1 MQRGAG
7 LEMTIVGSGRR
18 LDGRTVIVTGGG
30 RGIGRALATRC
41 AREGAA
47 VVVAEVIEA
56 NAEEAVAAIQA
67 QGGKALAVHT
77 DVADRASVDAM
88 VARALERFGRID
100 GLVNNAAIIAGLE
113 RRPFDEIPQK
123 EWDRVMAIN
132 VRGVWN
138 TCAAVA
144 PSFRAQGHGKIVNIS
159 SDTVLSGVPGLLH
172 YIASKGAVVTMTR
185 SLARELGSASVCVNA
200 IAPGFTPTPA
210 ALEHGQEAAER
221 SVRGRAIQRP
231 QTPEDL
237 AGATVFLLSDDA
249 DFVTGQLLTVNGGYI
264 FH

>member
-1 MQRGAG
+1 MQGTG
-7 LEMTIVGSGRR
+7 DR
-18 LDGRTVIVTGGG
+18 LAGRTVIVTGGG
-30 RGIGRALATRC
+30 RGIGQALADRC
-41 AREGAA
+41 ASEGAA
-47 VVVAEVIEA
+47 VVIAEVIA
-56 NAEEAVAAIQA
+56 SNAEGAVEAIRAR
-67 QGGKALAVHT
+67 GGEALAIET
-77 DVADRASVDAM
+77 DVSDRASVEAM
-88 VARALERFGRID
+88 VARTIERYGRID

-113 RRPFDEIPQK
+113 RRPFDQIPQE
-123 EWDRVMAIN
+123 EWDRVIAVN

-144 PSFRAQGHGKIVNIS
+144 PHFRAQQRGKIVNIS

-185 SLARELGSASVCVNA
+185 SLARELGPSSVCVNA
-200 IAPGFTPTPA
+200 IAPGFTETAA
-210 ALEHGQEAAER
+210 ALEHGREAAER

-237 AGATVFLLSDDA
+237 AGATLFLLSDDA
-249 DFVTGQLLTVNGGYI
+249 DSVTGQLLTVNGGYI